1 MENFRQE
8 KMEHKQTKME
18 EELTRKVEDL
28 RKEAGIAMLKE
39 QSLLEEKANG
49 KEALQRKKKSAEK
62 ANSFITT
69 EATIS

>member
-1 MENFRQE
+1 MENFRRE

-18 EELTRKVEDL
+18 KELTRKVEEL
-28 RKEAGIAMLKE
+28 RKEAETTMLKE

-49 KEALQRKKKSAEK
+49 EKALQRKKESVEK

-69 EATIS
+69 KATIS